1 MINHRSHVHIY
12 RIKKRSERTPTDR
25 RELAMEG
32 AIMGEQGLIHNDED
46 LISNSEYDHD
56 NFTDDDVG
64 SECSCST
71 CSTCSTCSSFEDE
84 LEPGESYDEE
94 DLQFLGCEKQMSN
107 DVHYCNDNT
116 DFLEKPQIKNNELQ
130 FSGENGFPTEE
141 FIIKKFGNV
150 VVLKADASQFKNG
163 GYLMNGEQQ
172 PEEILLGGKQRKKKV
187 HFIDS
192 SSSSDDVAQA
202 EAYSISSFSDSST
215 SGSYPGFTQ
224 PLQNGDHFTHKEVK
238 SQEHIGNKSNLSQG
252 EMEREYHRLRSVLKT
267 IDPLKL
273 HGILKHSLK
282 AKDPETIMALRTL
295 LPKSKFTADTVHC
308 VRCHKEYDPHYG
320 RKRCTLYHPEKDVWK
335 ISQNSQGANF
345 KCSLCSTAFTLKGA
359 WDYKLS
365 TATEQDC
372 GVCFEG
378 VHTPDP
384 DEVSYQPTG
393 GAAQC
398 CEDKGCIVFYV

>member
-1 MINHRSHVHIY
+1 
-12 RIKKRSERTPTDR
+12 
-25 RELAMEG
+25 MEG
-32 AIMGEQGLIHNDED
+32 AIVGEHALIRSDED
-46 LISNSEYDHD
+46 LTSNSEYDPD

-84 LEPGESYDEE
+84 VEPGESYDEE
-94 DLQFLGCEKQMSN
+94 DLQFPGCEKQTVPN
-107 DVHYCNDNT
+107 DVHFCNGNN
-116 DFLEKPQIKNNELQ
+116 DFLEKTQIQNNELQ
-130 FSGENGFPTEE
+130 FPGKYDFPTEDN
-141 FIIKKFGNV
+141 FIIEKFGSV

-163 GYLMNGEQQ
+163 GYLMNGEHQ
-172 PEEILLGGKQRKKKV
+172 PEEILLGGKQTKKKV
-187 HFIDS
+187 HFLDS
-192 SSSSDDVAQA
+192 SSLSDDITQA
-202 EAYSISSFSDSST
+202 EAYSISSLSDSST

-224 PLQNGDHFTHKEVK
+224 PLQNGVHFTHKGEK
-238 SQEHIGNKSNLSQG
+238 SQDHTGNKSVLSQG
-252 EMEREYHRLRSVLKT
+252 EMEREYHRLKSVLKT

-273 HGILKHSLK
+273 HAILKHSLK
-282 AKDPETIMALRTL
+282 AKDPDTIMALRTI

-320 RKRCTLYHPEKDVWK
+320 RKRCTLIHPEKDVWK

-345 KCSLCSTAFTLKGA
+345 KCSLCLTTFTLKGA

-384 DEVSYQPTG
+384 GDVSYQPTA